1 MADSVTAD
9 VCQSAA
15 VGILEGLKA
24 DGFRVE
30 LTADG
35 VLSIAPRSRLT
46 PERMATV
53 APHKDDLRMLIR
65 ISDEGVQD
73 RREAFARQLET
84 APPGVLVPR
93 LVYREAP
100 YINGHCHACGEALE
114 CARWGSCWRCMLA
127 RRLACRAPVP
137 PDLFTA
143 YDEARICT

>member
-1 MADSVTAD
+1 MAGSVTAD
-9 VCQSAA
+9 IFQSAA
-15 VGILEGLKA
+15 VGILDGLKT

-30 LTADG
+30 LTADD

-53 APHKDDLRMLIR
+53 TAHKDALRTLVR
-65 ISDEGVQD
+65 VCDEGVQD

-93 LVYREAP
+93 LVFRKAP
-100 YINGHCHACGEALE
+100 YTNGHCHACGEALE

-127 RRLACRAPVP
+127 RRLACRAPIP
-137 PDLFTA
+137 ADLLA
-143 YDEARICT
+143 AHDEARIFT